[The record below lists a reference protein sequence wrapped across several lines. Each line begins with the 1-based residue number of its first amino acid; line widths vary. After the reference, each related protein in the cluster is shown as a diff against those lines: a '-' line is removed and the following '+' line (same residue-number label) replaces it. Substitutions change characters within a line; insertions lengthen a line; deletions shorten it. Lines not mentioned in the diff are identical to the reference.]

1 MLSIKIYFTLK
12 SYAKK
17 SFKLKNYLLL
27 SLSLSAYFLPRAKR
41 EVQLVNM
48 DVVGSAG
55 VIA

>member
-17 SFKLKNYLLL
+17 SFKMKNYLL
-27 SLSLSAYFLPRAKR
+27 LSLSAYFLPRAKR